1 MNVHSLR
8 SSVRR
13 GVEYLLMFAM
23 ALLVID
29 VLWGVVSRFVLGSQ
43 SRFTEELATMLLIWV
58 SLLGASL
65 AYGSG
70 QHLGVDYFVGKLH
83 ADAQRLMRTT
93 VAIIVMAFAASVMVY
108 GGTILFTRTLASGQV
123 SPALGLQ
130 IGYVYLVVPISG
142 LLFILESLA
151 SLVSPPEE
159 DPA

>member
-1 MNVHSLR
+1 M
-8 SSVRR
+8 
-13 GVEYLLMFAM
+13 
-23 ALLVID
+23 D
-29 VLWGVVSRFVLGSQ
+29 PVS
-43 SRFTEELATMLLIWV
+43 IW
-58 SLLGASL
+58 
-65 AYGSG
+65 
-70 QHLGVDYFVGKLH
+70 VDYFVGKLH